1 MRFSTFRDEF
11 AACFTVS
18 LTKLDSRSSQA
29 FVFENRCVSVLNV
42 SHLGFIFEIR
52 AAAHCFFF
60 FFFGFYIFAR
70 VVYFCCM
77 LGKETDVSS
86 VWVLRKCGEMN

>member
-1 MRFSTFRDEF
+1 VRFSTFRDEF

-18 LTKLDSRSSQA
+18 LIKLDSRSSQA

-52 AAAHCFFF
+52 AAAHCIF
-60 FFFGFYIFAR
+60 FFFGFYILR
-70 VVYFCCM
+70 VWFIFVVC
-77 LGKETDVSS
+77 
-86 VWVLRKCGEMN
+86 